1 MEKTITIGATAVR
14 FKTNGLALLTY
25 KREIGRDLI
34 PDLFSIYGGK
44 DEVEKANSAGK
55 INVEKL
61 NVEAIYN
68 VAYVF
73 AKLADSN
80 IGSRDEWLSGF
91 DVFPAMDI
99 ALEIVPLAIECIT
112 SNAKIKNQLATVGLR
127 SKATHFG
134 RKESFWKRRRQV

>member
-1 MEKTITIGATAVR
+1 MEKVITIGSTSVR

-44 DEVEKANSAGK
+44 DEIERANNAGEVN
-55 INVEKL
+55 IENL

-68 VAYVF
+68 IAYIF
-73 AKLADSN
+73 AKLADSS
-80 IGSRDEWLSGF
+80 IGTRDEWLANF
-91 DVFPAMDI
+91 DAFPVADI

-112 SNAKIKNQLATVGLR
+112 SDAKIKNQLATVGLR
-127 SKATHFG
+127 SKATSFG
-134 RKESFWKRRRQV
+134 RKKSFWRHRKPV